1 MMTETKLKPPDLRQP
16 IESDLILAVRKVVQ
30 SLGRQ
35 SAHRADRIDAEIMAE
50 RIVQA
55 LRGLNY
61 IILQKPPR
69 PIAPASSLPR
79 MGKGMWP
86 DADPEPL
93 RSLRP
98 AGSTVE
104 MGGKDPNRQP
114 QLAGPKMTPMG
125 LGPTGQVRL
134 LQSSRAS
141 PVDRLIKKH
150 GPNMVV
156 EFALVNVRCTVCG
169 GAGARAVM
177 LRLCDLDCSRQRG

>member
-1 MMTETKLKPPDLRQP
+1 
-16 IESDLILAVRKVVQ
+16 
-30 SLGRQ
+30 
-35 SAHRADRIDAEIMAE
+35 MAE

-79 MGKGMWP
+79 MGKACGP
-86 DADPEPL
+86 TLIQSPL

-114 QLAGPKMTPMG
+114 QFAGLKMTPVG
-125 LGPTGQVRL
+125 LGPTGQVRS

-150 GPNMVV
+150 GPHMLV
-156 EFALVNVRCTVCG
+156 EFALVNVRCTVCR

-177 LRLCDLDCSRQRG
+177 LRTRTAPDNGGEDGLPSK